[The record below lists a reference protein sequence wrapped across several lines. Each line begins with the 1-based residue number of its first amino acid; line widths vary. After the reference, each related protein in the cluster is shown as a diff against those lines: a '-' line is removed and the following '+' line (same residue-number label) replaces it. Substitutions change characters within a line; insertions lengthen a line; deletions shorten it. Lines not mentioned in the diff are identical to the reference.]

1 MKVMTDEG
9 VVETDAAFAKQVA
22 AESAQPIESCYQ
34 CGKCTAGCPTAYAM
48 DLAPSQVM
56 RAAQLGLKDLALGSS
71 SIWLCAGCETC
82 ASRCPRDI
90 DLSRVN
96 KALTAIC
103 LREGRVPKERGV
115 AAFHKSF
122 LDSVSHWGRAH
133 EFELVGIL
141 KTRTRKFFTD
151 LDLGLAMVQHGKLAI
166 LPERIKDVRK
176 IRKLLRQRHPQMKGG
191 GATDIVDVAEAVVD
205 RALDAYDKVAKGDR
219 GAAK

>member
-1 MKVMTDEG
+1 MKVLTNEG
-9 VVETDAAFAKQVA
+9 FVETDDAFAKQVA
-22 AESAQPIESCYQ
+22 AESGQPVESCYQ
-34 CGKCTAGCPTAYAM
+34 CGKCTAGCPTAFAM

-56 RAAQLGLKDLALGSS
+56 RAAQAGLKDLALGSS
-71 SIWLCAGCETC
+71 SIWLCAGCSTC

-103 LREGRVPKERGV
+103 LREGRKPREADT

-141 KTRTRKFFTD
+141 KTRTRKMFKD
-151 LDLGLAMVQHGKLAI
+151 LDVGLALAQHGKLSVM
-166 LPERIKDVRK
+166 PERIKDARK
-176 IRKLLRQRHPQMKGG
+176 IRRLLRRAHPGTKG
-191 GATDIVDVAEAVVD
+191 APVRDVVD
-205 RALDAYDKVAKGDR
+205 LAEKVVDTALDAADRVLSR
-219 GAAK
+219 GAKKR